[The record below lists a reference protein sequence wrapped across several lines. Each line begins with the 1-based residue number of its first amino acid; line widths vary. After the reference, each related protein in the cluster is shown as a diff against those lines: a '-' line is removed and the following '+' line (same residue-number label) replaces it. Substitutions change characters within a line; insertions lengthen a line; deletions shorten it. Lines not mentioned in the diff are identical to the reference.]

1 MHERPAERRIDPG
14 MLLVFIPIA
23 LLAVAVL
30 LVALCRLAASADVS
44 AASADQ
50 PTTSANQDAPVLS
63 LHGLTVWDSS
73 DPVAVLGAARALSA
87 FCAAMNPGTEAGAM
101 PAKVFENM
109 RPTLIAG
116 FAKLAELVKK

>member
-1 MHERPAERRIDPG
+1 

-30 LVALCRLAASADVS
+30 LVALCRLAANADVS

-50 PTTSANQDAPVLS
+50 PTTSPNQDAPVLS

-101 PAKVFENM
+101 PRRCSRTCAP
-109 RPTLIAG
+109 R
-116 FAKLAELVKK
+116 